1 MRDVPSSENRL
12 RTSETRTTPM
22 SIRVRRSVSATA
34 VAVGVLI
41 TSTLSGCAGD
51 DGERSQP
58 VVTVDGKPLVV
69 VTYSILGD
77 VVSQLVGDA
86 ATVEVLIPN
95 GQDPH
100 DYAASAHDVE
110 TMMGAAIVVVNG
122 LDLEEGLED
131 AIGQVDADGV
141 PVFHA
146 TEHITVRELGAEEA
160 AAQGEGGGEGDD
172 AHGGGD
178 PHLWTDPL
186 SIAALLPDLATELG
200 DALGIPLGIPLDTA
214 LDTQLAAL
222 QAEMNQLDTDVREV
236 MAVIPAGECR
246 LVTGHESLGYFAD
259 RYGCELIGAVIPSLS
274 SSAEA
279 SAKDLA
285 ELLEVAQAVDVTA
298 IFTEVGTPARVAE
311 QVAAEVGVPLIE
323 LPTHTLPDTGGY
335 QAFITGLATEI
346 ADGLAT

>member
-22 SIRVRRSVSATA
+22 SIRVRRSVSLTA

-100 DYAASAHDVE
+100 DYAASAQDVE
-110 TMMGAAIVVVNG
+110 AMMGAAMVVVNG

-141 PVFHA
+141 PVFYA
-146 TEHITVRELGAEEA
+146 TDHITVRELDAEEA
-160 AAQGEGGGEGDD
+160 ATQGEGGGEGDD

-200 DALGIPLGIPLDTA
+200 DALGIPLDTA

-285 ELLEVAQAVDVTA
+285 ELLDVAQAVDVTA

>member
-1 MRDVPSSENRL
+1 MA
-12 RTSETRTTPM
+12 
-22 SIRVRRSVSATA
+22 IAA
-34 VAVGVLI
+34 GVLI
-41 TSTLSGCAGD
+41 TSTLFACARD
-51 DGERSQP
+51 DDERAQT
-58 VVTVDGKPLVV
+58 VTTVDGKPLVV

-110 TMMGAAIVVVNG
+110 TMMGAALVVVNG

-141 PVFHA
+141 PVFYA
-146 TEHITVRELGAEEA
+146 TDHITVRELDAEEA
-160 AAQGEGGGEGDD
+160 ATQGEGGGEGGD

-200 DALGIPLGIPLDTA
+200 DALGIPLDTA
-214 LDTQLAAL
+214 LDIPLDTQLAAL

-285 ELLEVAQAVDVTA
+285 ELLDVAQAVDVTA